1 MRYKVRSEN
10 LATGNCFSY
19 RMLHNILPQS
29 GMQQLKNNYFI
40 ILYDL
45 IGQEFRQ
52 GSAG

>member
-10 LATGNCFSY
+10 LGIGNRFSY
-19 RMLHNILPQS
+19 QMLHNILPQS

-40 ILYDL
+40 IPYDL